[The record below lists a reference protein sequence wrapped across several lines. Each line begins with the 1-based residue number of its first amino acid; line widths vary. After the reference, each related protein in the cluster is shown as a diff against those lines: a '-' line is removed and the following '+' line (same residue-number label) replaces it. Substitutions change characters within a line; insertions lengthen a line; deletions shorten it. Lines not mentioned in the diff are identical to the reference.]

1 MERQKI
7 TLFQHFFLNLL
18 HFSNT
23 ICPYSLHF
31 SNNLMFSFIN
41 VVFVTRP
48 IFWYWLTLFSLHL
61 CILLGVMHIYNV
73 KFRLNRQ
80 FSV

>member
-7 TLFQHFFLNLL
+7 TLFQHFFLDLL

-23 ICPYSLHF
+23 IYLYSLHF
-31 SNNLMFSFIN
+31 SNILMFSFLN

-48 IFWYWLTLFSLHL
+48 RFWYWLTLFSLHL
-61 CILLGVMHIYNV
+61 YILLGVMHIYNV
-73 KFRLNRQ
+73 KFRLNCQ
-80 FSV
+80 FPV

>member
-7 TLFQHFFLNLL
+7 TLFQHFFLDLL
-18 HFSNT
+18 HFSNM
-23 ICPYSLHF
+23 IYPYSLHF

-48 IFWYWLTLFSLHL
+48 IFWYWFTLFSLHL
-61 CILLGVMHIYNV
+61 CILLGVMQIYNV